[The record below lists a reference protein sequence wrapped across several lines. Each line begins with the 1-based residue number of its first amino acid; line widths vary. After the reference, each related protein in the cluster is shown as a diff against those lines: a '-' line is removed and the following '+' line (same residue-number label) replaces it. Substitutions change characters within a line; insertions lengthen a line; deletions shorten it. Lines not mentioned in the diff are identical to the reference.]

1 MTDELLADY
10 QHVIEDLKLIPSGG
24 GVFEVMVNEDLVFS
38 KKSLKRHAEEREIV
52 SIFEGIIGPDVPKF
66 KD

>member
-1 MTDELLADY
+1 
-10 QHVIEDLKLIPSGG
+10 
-24 GVFEVMVNEDLVFS
+24 MVNEDLVFS